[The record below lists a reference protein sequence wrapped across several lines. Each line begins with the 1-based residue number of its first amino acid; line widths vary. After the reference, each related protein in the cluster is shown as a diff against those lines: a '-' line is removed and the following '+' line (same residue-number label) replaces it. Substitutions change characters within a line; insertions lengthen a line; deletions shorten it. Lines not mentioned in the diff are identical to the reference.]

1 VYGYLGWTD
10 EWMMTMMM
18 MGNQI
23 VKSMLDGGEAKTR
36 QDGIALLL

>member
-1 VYGYLGWTD
+1 
-10 EWMMTMMM
+10 MMTMIT

-36 QDGIALLL
+36 QDGIALL